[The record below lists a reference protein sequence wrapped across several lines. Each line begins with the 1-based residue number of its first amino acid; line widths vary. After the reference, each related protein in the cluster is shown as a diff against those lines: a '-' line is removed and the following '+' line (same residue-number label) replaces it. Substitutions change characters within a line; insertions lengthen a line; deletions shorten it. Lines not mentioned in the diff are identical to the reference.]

1 MLHYTLLQR
10 IALGDEG
17 AKQSLDVDE
26 DKLRESV
33 QMHLQNMFNVRQ
45 GSVSALDDYGLPDF
59 NDLDMSS
66 GYMKAVTEMRKA
78 IKLALEKY
86 EPRLD
91 RVRVRYIQND
101 DNPLDLRFEINAH
114 MAIPESPVR
123 VRFHTMMAND
133 GLCRVVG

>member
-78 IKLALEKY
+78 IKLALEK
-86 EPRLD
+86 
-91 RVRVRYIQND
+91 
-101 DNPLDLRFEINAH
+101 
-114 MAIPESPVR
+114 
-123 VRFHTMMAND
+123 
-133 GLCRVVG
+133 